1 MMMIVMTVITAAVLL
16 LLVLIMKVV
25 VAVVVL
31 LLVAC
36 CNIVVVA
43 VVLGAARER
52 FDIYSGVGF
61 GHAIFVSKGKA
72 QGVEN
77 RFEKSKVQRIL
88 GLLTK
93 HLCPP
98 HKY

>member
-1 MMMIVMTVITAAVLL
+1 ML
-16 LLVLIMKVV
+16 LIMKVV
-25 VAVVVL
+25 VAVVAL

-36 CNIVVVA
+36 CNIVVV
-43 VVLGAARER
+43 VVVVGAARER
-52 FDIYSGVGF
+52 FDIYSGNGF
-61 GHAIFVSKGKA
+61 GHAIFVSEGKA

-88 GLLTK
+88 GLLAK
-93 HLCPP
+93 HSCPP